1 MNPLRWLTSLL
12 HNQQQQQP
20 PTVQEAFYGLDHAL
34 LNITLPPPSMWMNLG
49 YWKDTTSFPTACAA
63 LLDQVLITAGLLSPD
78 GGPLPH
84 SSTKT
89 LRMLDVG
96 IGCGDQSLRILGYTK
111 KTDGDNAGDGEVNEY
126 GGLRPLFDEYVG
138 ITSLPV
144 QARFAGERVR
154 RVQEEQLSSE
164 KEEMRKYSSS
174 TATTTA
180 KTKTRA
186 RIFCADAAKPASW
199 TEDIHSSLESYTRV
213 STKSKE
219 DTSSTQDANED
230 QEKEPQKH
238 DSEAKDET
246 EEETYLLALDTLYHF
261 TPSRLPLLK
270 YTNKTLHANLLAFD
284 LLLPSHPL
292 PLMTRLLLRLLCLF
306 TSTPYSNFLT
316 ESQYRDLLIEAGYDD
331 SKIEFRDISEHV
343 FPGVAAFMK
352 RRVEEARMFGVKG
365 VGKYKGAGVVFRWWA
380 TGVVKGA
387 VVVARI

>member
-12 HNQQQQQP
+12 HNQQQTP
-20 PTVQEAFYGLDHAL
+20 AVQESFYGLDHAL

-49 YWKDTTSFPTACAA
+49 YWEDTTSFPTACAA
-63 LLDQVLITAGLLSPD
+63 LLDQVLITAGLLSPT
-78 GGPLPH
+78 GEPLLHP
-84 SSTKT
+84 STKT

-96 IGCGDQSLRILGYTK
+96 IGCGDQSVRILRYTK
-111 KTDGDNAGDGEVNEY
+111 KTDGDNAGDGEVNEN

-154 RVQEEQLSSE
+154 RVQEEQFESEE
-164 KEEMRKYSSS
+164 KELMKDSSS

-180 KTKTRA
+180 NTKTRA

-199 TEDIHSSLESYTRV
+199 SEEIHTSLKSYTRV

-219 DTSSTQDANED
+219 DASSTQDANED
-230 QEKEPQKH
+230 QEKEPRKQ
-238 DSEAKDET
+238 DSEAEEEN

-261 TPSRLPLLK
+261 TPSRLPLLT
-270 YTNKTLHANLLAFD
+270 YANKTLHANLMAFD

-292 PLMTRLLLRLLCLF
+292 PLITRLLLRLLCLF

-316 ESQYRDLLIEAGYDD
+316 ESQYRGLLTEAGYDD

-352 RRVEEARMFGVKG
+352 RRVEEARMFEVKG

-380 TGVVKGA
+380 TGVIRGV
-387 VVVARI
+387 VVVARV